1 MSKGISEDNS
11 FHFFIRNYI
20 NKILNCRKHNEYP
33 ILGSSGFTPNCNTV
47 FLPVFMLNLVETSDS
62 VDQFHAIL
70 FHQRSLT
77 LKDKPSR
84 RRPEQRYVHWSFE
97 SPVHTFYDLTDL
109 KDLNNFFNWSM
120 TYRLDSDFPVPY
132 GEIQL
137 VQHQTKSERDDHFLY
152 L

>member
-1 MSKGISEDNS
+1 MMFSPKMSPAYPTVPLRRDEKGMM
-11 FHFFIRNYI
+11 
-20 NKILNCRKHNEYP
+20 P
-33 ILGSSGFTPNCNTV
+33 LGRGP
-47 FLPVFMLNLVETSDS
+47 
-62 VDQFHAIL
+62 H

-77 LKDKPSR
+77 LRDKPSR

-137 VQHQTKSERDDHFLY
+137 VQHQTESERDDHFLFLRLSLY
-152 L
+152 RREMN